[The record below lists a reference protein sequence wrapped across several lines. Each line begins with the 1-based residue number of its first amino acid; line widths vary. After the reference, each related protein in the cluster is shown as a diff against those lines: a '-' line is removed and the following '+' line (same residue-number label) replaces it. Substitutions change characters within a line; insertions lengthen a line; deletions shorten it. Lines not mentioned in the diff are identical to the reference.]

1 MPRYDFKCDICSA
14 VVEVER
20 SIENR
25 NRPPHR
31 CTREYTMD
39 GSGPLV
45 ECAGK
50 YIRLW
55 TPVPFRVD
63 RQ

>member
-1 MPRYDFKCDICSA
+1 MPRYDFKCEHCDE

-25 NRPPHR
+25 NRSPRR
-31 CTREYTMD
+31 CREVVGAT
-39 GSGPLV
+39 GVLCG
-45 ECAGK
+45 GK

-55 TPVPFRVD
+55 VPVPFCVNR
-63 RQ
+63 